1 MLMLE
6 KSIEYKLKK
15 ALNLIKLFDKNK
27 WRETIV
33 SFSGGK
39 DSSLLLHLIF
49 MVFKKIPFQVIFFN
63 NGLHFNETIKF
74 IKLIEK
80 KYFFK
85 IVTINHNI
93 SSERKYIFELKNKIE
108 NLRVKKINQF
118 ILQNKIKYLIT
129 GHKKTDSISILSLK
143 QITIKYISKRKI
155 KIFFPLFDFN
165 DYEVLFLNKNLGVPL
180 NQSYNKF
187 RNSEGRLFL
196 KKNNNFYV

>member
-1 MLMLE
+1 MLILE

-63 NGLHFNETIKF
+63 NGFHFNETIKF

-80 KYFFK
+80 
-85 IVTINHNI
+85 NI
-93 SSERKYIFELKNKIE
+93 C
-108 NLRVKKINQF
+108 LR
-118 ILQNKIKYLIT
+118 
-129 GHKKTDSISILSLK
+129 
-143 QITIKYISKRKI
+143 
-155 KIFFPLFDFN
+155 
-165 DYEVLFLNKNLGVPL
+165 
-180 NQSYNKF
+180 
-187 RNSEGRLFL
+187 
-196 KKNNNFYV
+196 